1 MQFARG
7 LPGWP
12 MCIAT
17 ARRTMATSHS
27 ATALSMNSPTSSSGS
42 DSNAPLALPDAV
54 AAVARSV
61 LGLVTRRHA
70 AAAVVW
76 RPGLAVTSASALWRA
91 PPQVQLVLPD
101 GETVEGTVRG
111 SDAGTDLAAITFV
124 AADAVPALALP
135 APQPAAETRVGD
147 FVFAVGREPE
157 GHVHASFGHI
167 GATGGEWRSWRG
179 GRIERLIRLDG
190 GLYPG
195 LSGAAVASPAGHVLG
210 IASPAFS
217 RHHALVLPA
226 ATIERVLV
234 ALLAHGRVP
243 RSHLGV
249 AVQPVRAVLEGAGVE
264 GLLVSS
270 VAADGPA
277 ARGGLLVGDVIVS
290 AGGRPTAQLEAL
302 RAALAEAAPGSE
314 LTLAVAR
321 GGHKLSLAIALA
333 EKPASR
339 CH

>member
-1 MQFARG
+1 
-7 LPGWP
+7 
-12 MCIAT
+12 
-17 ARRTMATSHS
+17 
-27 ATALSMNSPTSSSGS
+27 
-42 DSNAPLALPDAV
+42 LPDAV
-54 AAVARSV
+54 ASVARSV
-61 LGLVTRRHA
+61 LGLVRRRHS

-101 GETVEGTVRG
+101 GEAVEGTVRG
-111 SDAGTDLAAITFV
+111 SDAGTDLAVIGFV
-124 AADAVPALALP
+124 GADGVPALGA
-135 APQPAAETRVGD
+135 PAASAVAGAAASAPVEARVGD
-147 FVFAVGREPE
+147 FVHAVGREPE

-167 GATGGEWRSWRG
+167 GAVGGEWRSWRG

-195 LSGAAVASPAGHVLG
+195 LAGAAVADAQGRVLG

-226 ATIERVLV
+226 ATIERVLD

-243 RSHLGV
+243 HSHLGV
-249 AVQPVRAVLEGAGVE
+249 AVQPVRAMLDGNGIE

-290 AGGRPTAQLEAL
+290 AGERPTPQLEAL
-302 RAALAEAAPGSE
+302 RAALAGAAPGSE
-314 LTLAVAR
+314 MALTISRAGQRMTLAV
-321 GGHKLSLAIALA
+321 ALA
-333 EKPASR
+333 EKPVSR